1 MWVNRMGARYIVS
14 ACLAGV
20 RCRYDGEARTN
31 ARIAGLVQAG
41 LALPLCPEQLGG
53 LPTPRPPAEIQGGD
67 GHDVLAGKARV
78 INVQGEDVT
87 DAYIR
92 GAQET
97 LHLAR
102 LFGATEAILK
112 GRSPSC
118 GRDLIYD
125 GTFQRRLRPG
135 RGVTAACL
143 QEAGVNLHVA
153 D

>member
-1 MWVNRMGARYIVS
+1 MGSRYIVS

-20 RCRYDGEARTN
+20 RCRYDGDAKTDP
-31 ARIAGLVQAG
+31 RIEGLVRAG
-41 LALPLCPEQLGG
+41 LALPVCPEQLGG

-78 INVQGEDVT
+78 INERGEDVT
-87 DAYIR
+87 AAYIR
-92 GAQET
+92 GDRET

-102 LFGATEAILK
+102 LFGATEALLK

-125 GTFQRRLRPG
+125 GTFQRKLRSGP
-135 RGVTAACL
+135 GVTAACL
-143 QEAGVNLHVA
+143 QEAGIRLRVE

>member
-1 MWVNRMGARYIVS
+1 
-14 ACLAGV
+14 
-20 RCRYDGEARTN
+20 
-31 ARIAGLVQAG
+31 
-41 LALPLCPEQLGG
+41 
-53 LPTPRPPAEIQGGD
+53 
-67 GHDVLAGKARV
+67 V